1 MICSK
6 VTLALFVLTGVV
18 NGQCPGGKTGYSDAI
33 CAITQDAQLDAPM
46 LDIVQAVSDFKAA
59 TGSAGTAD
67 DPATADV
74 DETAPATWDFAGA
87 MTFYTANLQ
96 VHYLPCSAHPSRV
109 ACT

>member
-6 VTLALFVLTGVV
+6 VTLALFALTGVV
-18 NGQCPGGKTGYSDAI
+18 NGQCPGGKTGYSDAT

-46 LDIVQAVSDFKAA
+46 LGIVQAVSDFKVAI
-59 TGSAGTAD
+59 GSD
-67 DPATADV
+67 
-74 DETAPATWDFAGA
+74 PATWDFAGA

-96 VHYLPCSAHPSRV
+96 VRYLPCSAHPSRV